1 MNLTQ
6 HIKKHL
12 HDTDKSFLLQIKRS
26 VHASNKPLD
35 AYFQEK
41 QSLNV
46 TEVVFSNNPVLQMSP
61 QTKRK
66 ETEQNISDTSL
77 ILHVLVFHKKGD
89 QSRFLR
95 VFVIFSAEE
104 ILFISPGGLVA

>member
-1 MNLTQ
+1 MLNESNTTYKQ
-6 HIKKHL
+6 HL
-12 HDTDKSFLLQIKRS
+12 HDTDNSFLLQIKRT

-35 AYFQEK
+35 VKTPHFQQK

-66 ETEQNISDTSL
+66 ETPAEHFRHFLDSP
-77 ILHVLVFHKKGD
+77 
-89 QSRFLR
+89 RFG
-95 VFVIFSAEE
+95 FS
-104 ILFISPGGLVA
+104 